1 MELKIYNQQGVF
13 KTAVSPSDSDR
24 HVKEVMNDNI
34 LNLSFTLYEYVEL
47 GVNDYVDF
55 EGERFTLLEDYK
67 PEQKS
72 TVEYAYSCKF
82 YGIESELKKAKV
94 LKMVDGDDELSFSYD
109 ATAAEHLQL
118 ICDNI
123 NRIKGT
129 KNWVIGEVVSSANV
143 NIEYDK
149 IFCFDALSEIAKNF
163 NTEWWIEGTTINLSR
178 CEHGTPVSLG
188 YGKGLLRLSRVEND
202 TVPFFTRLYP
212 LGSTRN
218 IVASDYGHRRLQLPG
233 GVRYVERNI
242 HLGIVEQA
250 EEEAFAYIFP
260 KRIGTV
266 TGVRTEEATGE
277 DGNAFTIYYFTDEG
291 LNFDPNTYEIEGLV
305 KQVSFQ
311 GGELNGRDFEVNF
324 NSETKEFEIITQ
336 FPYENQQLPGGLLI
350 PKPGDEYILWN
361 IRMPKEYYP
370 LAEKEFEEAVQKH
383 IESISIDTSVYKA
396 PTDYI
401 YLDENHIDLK
411 LGRRVLLENEI
422 YFPTGTHESRVTKI
436 SRRVNNTTD
445 MDIECT
451 YAVDYGRINQIE
463 SNIVDIQAAYKE
475 QLNKDVLT
483 VLKSWDSIDP
493 TEYNVL
499 SAVRTIRTIANSLS
513 KLEKETADKYLR
525 KDIPDTAKELET
537 FLKGIKVIGEAL
549 VESLTVEK
557 DSTFKG
563 LLSSE
568 VFTSGFPGGTG
579 WALFW
584 KEVLNAA
591 GVKEKK
597 AVMELDEM
605 TVRGVM
611 RVYEFVISQLMGEN
625 GTRLTTDMMRVDH
638 IDAGTKTIYLDTEK
652 GVLYNPFRPGD
663 ILMVQRFSVDGIIK
677 QYELQVV
684 TAKVGDTSKGEER
697 LDSITYKNFVGDEG
711 SVVFRDVLTRVDS
724 ATNSDRKGVIK
735 QTSVEEGS
743 PYLDVLYGMKTDPD
757 NAVRLRLGRLAGI
770 ITYWWGQLQGY
781 GLYSNN
787 AYLLGDFRLRTG
799 EDVRTKFE
807 IMEGMLQSA
816 MQSVVNTMTEE
827 DNFLKNASFQDDM
840 AYWER
845 ESDMALF
852 DIGGQLLD
860 LGVNFYS
867 EKNKV
872 ADIDSFDG
880 RFMLRIKR
888 SHIRQLNADITKPE
902 DGSVIFLT
910 LKYHCAEEGI
920 LTAGFSG
927 SAPYVEQVI
936 PAGEGFDILEIS
948 GVWNGTGDFLLK
960 FTGDLYIE
968 QLTLTNHPL
977 EDYKKEVSTKFE
989 QTAEHILAVAEE
1001 VNKIDHTIKT
1011 AGWITTADG
1020 NKLWATITEVDSLG
1034 NRVTTHESS
1043 FHVTAQQINAI
1054 VSRIDKAEDDLGIID
1069 HTIKTA
1075 GWITTADG
1083 NKLWATIDR
1092 VDVLGNRVTTHESS
1106 FHVTAQQINAIVS
1119 RVDTI
1124 DGTISKAGWITT
1136 ADGNKLWAS
1145 KTLENGDTIVSYINQ
1160 AADSVTINAKHIKL
1174 EGLVTANGN
1183 VQFTT
1188 DGKIIA
1194 KNGEFSG
1201 TVVGVSGSF
1210 KSLNCVNNSGDIVG
1224 GISFGSDGKMWF
1236 NGDLYHQGYDYDKKR
1251 SFRFYTFDVWCRGN
1265 FGARQRNTLVVYG
1278 SYGYY
1283 YVNGLDTETGKV
1295 YVSLPSATSSNNETY
1310 YTIPLYGTTGDAS
1323 GFPVDLVIIK
1333 VSGTYRYLLSGMKSQ
1348 RVTVMNAN
1356 NQNSEIYI
1364 YSNGNKVKWPGGTIA
1379 DCRNIADFMS
1389 PSPASNLLGRG
1400 WIVGAMNDNNW

>member
-1 MELKIYNQQGVF
+1 
-13 KTAVSPSDSDR
+13 
-24 HVKEVMNDNI
+24 
-34 LNLSFTLYEYVEL
+34 
-47 GVNDYVDF
+47 
-55 EGERFTLLEDYK
+55 
-67 PEQKS
+67 
-72 TVEYAYSCKF
+72 
-82 YGIESELKKAKV
+82 
-94 LKMVDGDDELSFSYD
+94 
-109 ATAAEHLQL
+109 
-118 ICDNI
+118 
-123 NRIKGT
+123 
-129 KNWVIGEVVSSANV
+129 
-143 NIEYDK
+143 
-149 IFCFDALSEIAKNF
+149 
-163 NTEWWIEGTTINLSR
+163 
-178 CEHGTPVSLG
+178 
-188 YGKGLLRLSRVEND
+188 
-202 TVPFFTRLYP
+202 
-212 LGSTRN
+212 
-218 IVASDYGHRRLQLPG
+218 
-233 GVRYVERNI
+233 
-242 HLGIVEQA
+242 
-250 EEEAFAYIFP
+250 
-260 KRIGTV
+260 
-266 TGVRTEEATGE
+266 
-277 DGNAFTIYYFTDEG
+277 
-291 LNFDPNTYEIEGLV
+291 
-305 KQVSFQ
+305 
-311 GGELNGRDFEVNF
+311 
-324 NSETKEFEIITQ
+324 
-336 FPYENQQLPGGLLI
+336 
-350 PKPGDEYILWN
+350 
-361 IRMPKEYYP
+361 
-370 LAEKEFEEAVQKH
+370 
-383 IESISIDTSVYKA
+383 
-396 PTDYI
+396 
-401 YLDENHIDLK
+401 
-411 LGRRVLLENEI
+411 
-422 YFPTGTHESRVTKI
+422 
-436 SRRVNNTTD
+436 
-445 MDIECT
+445 
-451 YAVDYGRINQIE
+451 
-463 SNIVDIQAAYKE
+463 
-475 QLNKDVLT
+475 
-483 VLKSWDSIDP
+483 
-493 TEYNVL
+493 
-499 SAVRTIRTIANSLS
+499 
-513 KLEKETADKYLR
+513 
-525 KDIPDTAKELET
+525 
-537 FLKGIKVIGEAL
+537 
-549 VESLTVEK
+549 
-557 DSTFKG
+557 
-563 LLSSE
+563 
-568 VFTSGFPGGTG
+568 
-579 WALFW
+579 
-584 KEVLNAA
+584 
-591 GVKEKK
+591 
-597 AVMELDEM
+597 
-605 TVRGVM
+605 
-611 RVYEFVISQLMGEN
+611 
-625 GTRLTTDMMRVDH
+625 MMRVDH

-910 LKYHCAEEGI
+910 LKYHCAEEGS

-1083 NKLWATIDR
+1083 NKLWATIAR
-1092 VDVLGNRVTTHESS
+1092 E
-1106 FHVTAQQINAIVS
+1106 
-1119 RVDTI
+1119 
-1124 DGTISKAGWITT
+1124 DGGA
-1136 ADGNKLWAS
+1136 
-1145 KTLENGDTIVSYINQ
+1145 IVSYINQ

-1210 KSLNCVNNSGDIVG
+1210 KSLNCVNNDGDIVG

-1251 SFRFYTFDVWCRGN
+1251 SFRFYTSDVWCRGN

-1283 YVNGLDTETGKV
+1283 YVNGLETETGKV
-1295 YVSLPSATSSNNETY
+1295 YVSLSSATSSNNETY
-1310 YTIPLYGTTGDAS
+1310 YTIPLYGSSGDAA

-1356 NQNSEIYI
+1356 NQNSEVYI

-1379 DCRNIADFMS
+1379 DCRNIEDFMS
-1389 PSPASNLLGRG
+1389 PVPASNLLGRG
-1400 WIVGAMNDNNW
+1400 WIVGSMNDNDW

>member
-1 MELKIYNQQGVF
+1 M
-13 KTAVSPSDSDR
+13 
-24 HVKEVMNDNI
+24 
-34 LNLSFTLYEYVEL
+34 
-47 GVNDYVDF
+47 
-55 EGERFTLLEDYK
+55 
-67 PEQKS
+67 
-72 TVEYAYSCKF
+72 
-82 YGIESELKKAKV
+82 
-94 LKMVDGDDELSFSYD
+94 
-109 ATAAEHLQL
+109 
-118 ICDNI
+118 
-123 NRIKGT
+123 
-129 KNWVIGEVVSSANV
+129 
-143 NIEYDK
+143 
-149 IFCFDALSEIAKNF
+149 
-163 NTEWWIEGTTINLSR
+163 
-178 CEHGTPVSLG
+178 
-188 YGKGLLRLSRVEND
+188 
-202 TVPFFTRLYP
+202 
-212 LGSTRN
+212 
-218 IVASDYGHRRLQLPG
+218 
-233 GVRYVERNI
+233 
-242 HLGIVEQA
+242 
-250 EEEAFAYIFP
+250 
-260 KRIGTV
+260 
-266 TGVRTEEATGE
+266 
-277 DGNAFTIYYFTDEG
+277 
-291 LNFDPNTYEIEGLV
+291 
-305 KQVSFQ
+305 
-311 GGELNGRDFEVNF
+311 
-324 NSETKEFEIITQ
+324 
-336 FPYENQQLPGGLLI
+336 
-350 PKPGDEYILWN
+350 
-361 IRMPKEYYP
+361 
-370 LAEKEFEEAVQKH
+370 
-383 IESISIDTSVYKA
+383 
-396 PTDYI
+396 
-401 YLDENHIDLK
+401 
-411 LGRRVLLENEI
+411 
-422 YFPTGTHESRVTKI
+422 
-436 SRRVNNTTD
+436 
-445 MDIECT
+445 
-451 YAVDYGRINQIE
+451 
-463 SNIVDIQAAYKE
+463 
-475 QLNKDVLT
+475 
-483 VLKSWDSIDP
+483 
-493 TEYNVL
+493 
-499 SAVRTIRTIANSLS
+499 
-513 KLEKETADKYLR
+513 
-525 KDIPDTAKELET
+525 
-537 FLKGIKVIGEAL
+537 KGIKVIGEAL

-1020 NKLWATITEVDSLG
+1020 NKLWATI
-1034 NRVTTHESS
+1034 
-1043 FHVTAQQINAI
+1043 
-1054 VSRIDKAEDDLGIID
+1054 
-1069 HTIKTA
+1069 
-1075 GWITTADG
+1075 
-1083 NKLWATIDR
+1083 DR

-1251 SFRFYTFDVWCRGN
+1251 SFRFYTSDVWCRGN

>member
-1 MELKIYNQQGVF
+1 
-13 KTAVSPSDSDR
+13 
-24 HVKEVMNDNI
+24 
-34 LNLSFTLYEYVEL
+34 
-47 GVNDYVDF
+47 
-55 EGERFTLLEDYK
+55 
-67 PEQKS
+67 
-72 TVEYAYSCKF
+72 
-82 YGIESELKKAKV
+82 
-94 LKMVDGDDELSFSYD
+94 
-109 ATAAEHLQL
+109 
-118 ICDNI
+118 
-123 NRIKGT
+123 
-129 KNWVIGEVVSSANV
+129 
-143 NIEYDK
+143 
-149 IFCFDALSEIAKNF
+149 
-163 NTEWWIEGTTINLSR
+163 
-178 CEHGTPVSLG
+178 
-188 YGKGLLRLSRVEND
+188 
-202 TVPFFTRLYP
+202 
-212 LGSTRN
+212 
-218 IVASDYGHRRLQLPG
+218 
-233 GVRYVERNI
+233 
-242 HLGIVEQA
+242 
-250 EEEAFAYIFP
+250 
-260 KRIGTV
+260 
-266 TGVRTEEATGE
+266 
-277 DGNAFTIYYFTDEG
+277 
-291 LNFDPNTYEIEGLV
+291 
-305 KQVSFQ
+305 
-311 GGELNGRDFEVNF
+311 
-324 NSETKEFEIITQ
+324 
-336 FPYENQQLPGGLLI
+336 
-350 PKPGDEYILWN
+350 
-361 IRMPKEYYP
+361 
-370 LAEKEFEEAVQKH
+370 
-383 IESISIDTSVYKA
+383 
-396 PTDYI
+396 
-401 YLDENHIDLK
+401 
-411 LGRRVLLENEI
+411 
-422 YFPTGTHESRVTKI
+422 
-436 SRRVNNTTD
+436 
-445 MDIECT
+445 
-451 YAVDYGRINQIE
+451 
-463 SNIVDIQAAYKE
+463 
-475 QLNKDVLT
+475 
-483 VLKSWDSIDP
+483 
-493 TEYNVL
+493 
-499 SAVRTIRTIANSLS
+499 
-513 KLEKETADKYLR
+513 
-525 KDIPDTAKELET
+525 
-537 FLKGIKVIGEAL
+537 
-549 VESLTVEK
+549 
-557 DSTFKG
+557 
-563 LLSSE
+563 
-568 VFTSGFPGGTG
+568 
-579 WALFW
+579 
-584 KEVLNAA
+584 
-591 GVKEKK
+591 
-597 AVMELDEM
+597 
-605 TVRGVM
+605 
-611 RVYEFVISQLMGEN
+611 
-625 GTRLTTDMMRVDH
+625 
-638 IDAGTKTIYLDTEK
+638 
-652 GVLYNPFRPGD
+652 
-663 ILMVQRFSVDGIIK
+663 MVQRFSVDGIIK

-910 LKYHCAEEGI
+910 LKYHCAEEGS

-1054 VSRIDKAEDDLGIID
+1054 VSR
-1069 HTIKTA
+1069 
-1075 GWITTADG
+1075 
-1083 NKLWATIDR
+1083 
-1092 VDVLGNRVTTHESS
+1092 
-1106 FHVTAQQINAIVS
+1106 
-1119 RVDTI
+1119 VDTL

-1251 SFRFYTFDVWCRGN
+1251 SFRFYTSDVWCRGN

-1400 WIVGAMNDNNW
+1400 WIVGAMNDNDW

>member
-1 MELKIYNQQGVF
+1 M
-13 KTAVSPSDSDR
+13 
-24 HVKEVMNDNI
+24 
-34 LNLSFTLYEYVEL
+34 
-47 GVNDYVDF
+47 
-55 EGERFTLLEDYK
+55 
-67 PEQKS
+67 
-72 TVEYAYSCKF
+72 
-82 YGIESELKKAKV
+82 
-94 LKMVDGDDELSFSYD
+94 
-109 ATAAEHLQL
+109 
-118 ICDNI
+118 
-123 NRIKGT
+123 
-129 KNWVIGEVVSSANV
+129 
-143 NIEYDK
+143 
-149 IFCFDALSEIAKNF
+149 
-163 NTEWWIEGTTINLSR
+163 
-178 CEHGTPVSLG
+178 
-188 YGKGLLRLSRVEND
+188 
-202 TVPFFTRLYP
+202 
-212 LGSTRN
+212 
-218 IVASDYGHRRLQLPG
+218 
-233 GVRYVERNI
+233 
-242 HLGIVEQA
+242 
-250 EEEAFAYIFP
+250 
-260 KRIGTV
+260 
-266 TGVRTEEATGE
+266 
-277 DGNAFTIYYFTDEG
+277 
-291 LNFDPNTYEIEGLV
+291 
-305 KQVSFQ
+305 
-311 GGELNGRDFEVNF
+311 
-324 NSETKEFEIITQ
+324 
-336 FPYENQQLPGGLLI
+336 
-350 PKPGDEYILWN
+350 
-361 IRMPKEYYP
+361 
-370 LAEKEFEEAVQKH
+370 
-383 IESISIDTSVYKA
+383 
-396 PTDYI
+396 
-401 YLDENHIDLK
+401 
-411 LGRRVLLENEI
+411 
-422 YFPTGTHESRVTKI
+422 
-436 SRRVNNTTD
+436 
-445 MDIECT
+445 
-451 YAVDYGRINQIE
+451 
-463 SNIVDIQAAYKE
+463 
-475 QLNKDVLT
+475 
-483 VLKSWDSIDP
+483 
-493 TEYNVL
+493 
-499 SAVRTIRTIANSLS
+499 
-513 KLEKETADKYLR
+513 
-525 KDIPDTAKELET
+525 
-537 FLKGIKVIGEAL
+537 
-549 VESLTVEK
+549 
-557 DSTFKG
+557 
-563 LLSSE
+563 
-568 VFTSGFPGGTG
+568 
-579 WALFW
+579 
-584 KEVLNAA
+584 
-591 GVKEKK
+591 
-597 AVMELDEM
+597 
-605 TVRGVM
+605 
-611 RVYEFVISQLMGEN
+611 
-625 GTRLTTDMMRVDH
+625 
-638 IDAGTKTIYLDTEK
+638 
-652 GVLYNPFRPGD
+652 
-663 ILMVQRFSVDGIIK
+663 
-677 QYELQVV
+677 
-684 TAKVGDTSKGEER
+684 
-697 LDSITYKNFVGDEG
+697 
-711 SVVFRDVLTRVDS
+711 
-724 ATNSDRKGVIK
+724 
-735 QTSVEEGS
+735 
-743 PYLDVLYGMKTDPD
+743 
-757 NAVRLRLGRLAGI
+757 
-770 ITYWWGQLQGY
+770 
-781 GLYSNN
+781 
-787 AYLLGDFRLRTG
+787 
-799 EDVRTKFE
+799 
-807 IMEGMLQSA
+807 
-816 MQSVVNTMTEE
+816 
-827 DNFLKNASFQDDM
+827 
-840 AYWER
+840 
-845 ESDMALF
+845 
-852 DIGGQLLD
+852 
-860 LGVNFYS
+860 
-867 EKNKV
+867 
-872 ADIDSFDG
+872 
-880 RFMLRIKR
+880 
-888 SHIRQLNADITKPE
+888 
-902 DGSVIFLT
+902 
-910 LKYHCAEEGI
+910 KYHCAEEGI

-1136 ADGNKLWAS
+1136 ADGNKLWATIDRVDVLGNRVTTHESSFHVTAQQINAIVSRVDTIDGTISKAGWITTADGNKLWAS

-1251 SFRFYTFDVWCRGN
+1251 SFRFYTSDVWCRGN

>member
-1 MELKIYNQQGVF
+1 
-13 KTAVSPSDSDR
+13 
-24 HVKEVMNDNI
+24 
-34 LNLSFTLYEYVEL
+34 
-47 GVNDYVDF
+47 
-55 EGERFTLLEDYK
+55 
-67 PEQKS
+67 
-72 TVEYAYSCKF
+72 
-82 YGIESELKKAKV
+82 
-94 LKMVDGDDELSFSYD
+94 
-109 ATAAEHLQL
+109 
-118 ICDNI
+118 
-123 NRIKGT
+123 
-129 KNWVIGEVVSSANV
+129 
-143 NIEYDK
+143 
-149 IFCFDALSEIAKNF
+149 
-163 NTEWWIEGTTINLSR
+163 
-178 CEHGTPVSLG
+178 
-188 YGKGLLRLSRVEND
+188 
-202 TVPFFTRLYP
+202 
-212 LGSTRN
+212 
-218 IVASDYGHRRLQLPG
+218 
-233 GVRYVERNI
+233 
-242 HLGIVEQA
+242 
-250 EEEAFAYIFP
+250 
-260 KRIGTV
+260 
-266 TGVRTEEATGE
+266 
-277 DGNAFTIYYFTDEG
+277 
-291 LNFDPNTYEIEGLV
+291 
-305 KQVSFQ
+305 
-311 GGELNGRDFEVNF
+311 
-324 NSETKEFEIITQ
+324 
-336 FPYENQQLPGGLLI
+336 
-350 PKPGDEYILWN
+350 
-361 IRMPKEYYP
+361 
-370 LAEKEFEEAVQKH
+370 
-383 IESISIDTSVYKA
+383 
-396 PTDYI
+396 
-401 YLDENHIDLK
+401 
-411 LGRRVLLENEI
+411 
-422 YFPTGTHESRVTKI
+422 
-436 SRRVNNTTD
+436 
-445 MDIECT
+445 
-451 YAVDYGRINQIE
+451 
-463 SNIVDIQAAYKE
+463 
-475 QLNKDVLT
+475 
-483 VLKSWDSIDP
+483 
-493 TEYNVL
+493 
-499 SAVRTIRTIANSLS
+499 
-513 KLEKETADKYLR
+513 
-525 KDIPDTAKELET
+525 
-537 FLKGIKVIGEAL
+537 
-549 VESLTVEK
+549 
-557 DSTFKG
+557 
-563 LLSSE
+563 
-568 VFTSGFPGGTG
+568 
-579 WALFW
+579 
-584 KEVLNAA
+584 
-591 GVKEKK
+591 
-597 AVMELDEM
+597 
-605 TVRGVM
+605 M

-1054 VSRIDKAEDDLGIID
+1054 VSR
-1069 HTIKTA
+1069 
-1075 GWITTADG
+1075 
-1083 NKLWATIDR
+1083 
-1092 VDVLGNRVTTHESS
+1092 
-1106 FHVTAQQINAIVS
+1106 
-1119 RVDTI
+1119 VDTI

-1145 KTLENGDTIVSYINQ
+1145 KTLEDGGAIVSYINQ

-1210 KSLNCVNNSGDIVG
+1210 KSLNCVNNDGDIVG

-1251 SFRFYTFDVWCRGN
+1251 SFRFYTSDVWCRGN

-1283 YVNGLDTETGKV
+1283 YVNGLETETGKV
-1295 YVSLPSATSSNNETY
+1295 YVSLSSATSSNNETY
-1310 YTIPLYGTTGDAS
+1310 YTIPSYGSSGDAA

-1356 NQNSEIYI
+1356 NQNSEVYI

-1379 DCRNIADFMS
+1379 DCRNIEDFMS
-1389 PSPASNLLGRG
+1389 PVPASNLLGRG
-1400 WIVGAMNDNNW
+1400 WIVGSMNDNDW

>member
-1 MELKIYNQQGVF
+1 
-13 KTAVSPSDSDR
+13 
-24 HVKEVMNDNI
+24 
-34 LNLSFTLYEYVEL
+34 
-47 GVNDYVDF
+47 
-55 EGERFTLLEDYK
+55 
-67 PEQKS
+67 
-72 TVEYAYSCKF
+72 
-82 YGIESELKKAKV
+82 
-94 LKMVDGDDELSFSYD
+94 
-109 ATAAEHLQL
+109 
-118 ICDNI
+118 
-123 NRIKGT
+123 
-129 KNWVIGEVVSSANV
+129 
-143 NIEYDK
+143 
-149 IFCFDALSEIAKNF
+149 
-163 NTEWWIEGTTINLSR
+163 
-178 CEHGTPVSLG
+178 
-188 YGKGLLRLSRVEND
+188 
-202 TVPFFTRLYP
+202 
-212 LGSTRN
+212 
-218 IVASDYGHRRLQLPG
+218 
-233 GVRYVERNI
+233 
-242 HLGIVEQA
+242 
-250 EEEAFAYIFP
+250 
-260 KRIGTV
+260 
-266 TGVRTEEATGE
+266 
-277 DGNAFTIYYFTDEG
+277 
-291 LNFDPNTYEIEGLV
+291 
-305 KQVSFQ
+305 
-311 GGELNGRDFEVNF
+311 
-324 NSETKEFEIITQ
+324 
-336 FPYENQQLPGGLLI
+336 
-350 PKPGDEYILWN
+350 
-361 IRMPKEYYP
+361 MPKEYYP

-584 KEVLNAA
+584 KEALNAA

-910 LKYHCAEEGI
+910 LKYHCAEEGS

-1020 NKLWATITEVDSLG
+1020 NKLWATI
-1034 NRVTTHESS
+1034 
-1043 FHVTAQQINAI
+1043 
-1054 VSRIDKAEDDLGIID
+1054 
-1069 HTIKTA
+1069 
-1075 GWITTADG
+1075 
-1083 NKLWATIDR
+1083 DR

-1124 DGTISKAGWITT
+1124 DGIISKAGWITT

-1145 KTLENGDTIVSYINQ
+1145 KTLEDGGAIVSYINQ

-1210 KSLNCVNNSGDIVG
+1210 KSLNCVNNDGDIVG

-1251 SFRFYTFDVWCRGN
+1251 SFRFYTSDVWCRGN

-1283 YVNGLDTETGKV
+1283 YVNGLETETGKV
-1295 YVSLPSATSSNNETY
+1295 YVSLSSATSSNNETY
-1310 YTIPLYGTTGDAS
+1310 YTIPLYGSSGDAA

-1356 NQNSEIYI
+1356 NQNSEVYI

-1379 DCRNIADFMS
+1379 DCRNIEDFMS
-1389 PSPASNLLGRG
+1389 PVPASNLLGRG
-1400 WIVGAMNDNNW
+1400 WIVGSMNDNDW